1 MNIKTGIDYLSEGIA
16 LLTCLGKDQPLKKY
30 IDNYLY
36 EANLDKK
43 AFYEERKEALDF
55 LFQVEKEAQKEFKKD
70 QDLIAYYFGSSYED
84 EKTDCIGRII
94 LLWEEFD
101 HPEDG
106 TLKEYKKELADL
118 SEDEYYIYF
127 GTKIQF
133 FNDNFRDYDTE
144 DEPADKEAVLTSIVN
159 SGFTEK
165 QKLSFTDAL
174 VNHAEHLQKLFAL
187 IEKAVSLLQ
196 KHENEILSLY
206 TIFTNYWEGKFGGKD
221 PVEYFCGDNEDMR
234 RAICGNPF
242 GHIITIELF
251 HPFMKGFNSS
261 TDENG
266 FLTPIVM
273 PMGILYC
280 DAFPL
285 DYRIDG
291 KSNLDI
297 TVLYLSVLKQIS
309 HESRFEI
316 LSYTRDREAY
326 GNELAE
332 HLGLTNATVSHHTS
346 LLQGTNLLKINPMGT
361 QVLYSSNRETIKNCL
376 DFLKKELL

>member
-43 AFYEERKEALDF
+43 AFYEERKEALYF
-55 LFQVEKEAQKEFKKD
+55 LFQVEKEAQKKFKKD

-94 LLWEEFD
+94 LLWEEFN
-101 HPEDG
+101 HPDSL
-106 TLKEYKKELADL
+106 TLEEYKQHLVELSDK
-118 SEDEYYIYF
+118 EYYIDF

-133 FNDNFRDYDTE
+133 FNDNFRNYDTE
-144 DEPADKEAVLTSIVN
+144 DEPTDKEAVLTSIVN
-159 SGFTEK
+159 SEFTEK

-206 TIFTNYWEGKFGGKD
+206 TIFTNYWEGKFDGQD

-234 RAICGNPF
+234 RVICGNPF

-251 HPFMKGFNSS
+251 HPFMKGFNTS

>member
-1 MNIKTGIDYLSEGIA
+1 MNIKKGIDYLSEGIA

-101 HPEDG
+101 HPDSL
-106 TLKEYKKELADL
+106 TLEEYKKHLVELSD
-118 SEDEYYIYF
+118 EEYYIDF

-133 FNDNFRDYDTE
+133 FNDNFRNYDTE

-159 SGFTEK
+159 SEFTEK

-206 TIFTNYWEGKFGGKD
+206 IIFTNYWEGKFGGQD

-280 DAFPL
+280 DAFPI

>member
-101 HPEDG
+101 HPDSL
-106 TLKEYKKELADL
+106 TLEEYKKRLAKL
-118 SEDEYYIYF
+118 SDEEYYIDF

-159 SGFTEK
+159 SEFTEK

-234 RAICGNPF
+234 RVICGNPF

-266 FLTPIVM
+266 FLTPIIM

>member
-101 HPEDG
+101 HPDSL
-106 TLKEYKKELADL
+106 TLEEYKKHLVELSD
-118 SEDEYYIYF
+118 EEYYIDF

-133 FNDNFRDYDTE
+133 FNDNFRNYDTE
-144 DEPADKEAVLTSIVN
+144 DEPTDKEAVLTSIVN
-159 SGFTEK
+159 SEFTEK

-206 TIFTNYWEGKFGGKD
+206 TIFTNYWEGKFDGQD

-234 RAICGNPF
+234 RVICGNPF
-242 GHIITIELF
+242 GHITTIELF
-251 HPFMKGFNSS
+251 HPFMKGFNTS
-261 TDENG
+261 TDENS

>member
-16 LLTCLGKDQPLKKY
+16 LLTCLGKAQPLKKY

-43 AFYEERKEALDF
+43 TFYEERKEALDF
-55 LFQVEKEAQKEFKKD
+55 LFQVEKEAQKKFKKD

-101 HPEDG
+101 HPDSL
-106 TLKEYKKELADL
+106 TLEEYKQHLVELSD
-118 SEDEYYIYF
+118 EEYYIDF

-133 FNDNFRDYDTE
+133 FNDNFRNYDTE
-144 DEPADKEAVLTSIVN
+144 DEPTDKEAVLTSIVN
-159 SGFTEK
+159 SEFTEK

-206 TIFTNYWEGKFGGKD
+206 TIFTNYWEGKFDGQD

-234 RAICGNPF
+234 RVICGNPF

-251 HPFMKGFNSS
+251 HPFMKGFNTS

>member
-1 MNIKTGIDYLSEGIA
+1 M
-16 LLTCLGKDQPLKKY
+16 
-30 IDNYLY
+30 
-36 EANLDKK
+36 
-43 AFYEERKEALDF
+43 
-55 LFQVEKEAQKEFKKD
+55 
-70 QDLIAYYFGSSYED
+70 
-84 EKTDCIGRII
+84 
-94 LLWEEFD
+94 
-101 HPEDG
+101 
-106 TLKEYKKELADL
+106 
-118 SEDEYYIYF
+118 
-127 GTKIQF
+127 
-133 FNDNFRDYDTE
+133 
-144 DEPADKEAVLTSIVN
+144 
-159 SGFTEK
+159 
-165 QKLSFTDAL
+165 
-174 VNHAEHLQKLFAL
+174 QKLFAL

-206 TIFTNYWEGKFGGKD
+206 TIFTNYWEGKFGGQD
-221 PVEYFCGDNEDMR
+221 PVEYFCDDNEDMR
-234 RAICGNPF
+234 RVICGNPF

-251 HPFMKGFNSS
+251 HPFLKGFNSS

-316 LSYTRDREAY
+316 LSYTRNREAY

-361 QVLYSSNRETIKNCL
+361 QVLFSSNMETIKNCL

>member
-101 HPEDG
+101 HPDSL
-106 TLKEYKKELADL
+106 TLEEYKKHLIELSD
-118 SEDEYYIYF
+118 EEYYIDF

-133 FNDNFRDYDTE
+133 FNDNFRNYDTE
-144 DEPADKEAVLTSIVN
+144 DEPTDKEAVLTSIVN
-159 SGFTEK
+159 CEFTEK

-206 TIFTNYWEGKFGGKD
+206 TIFTNYWEGKFDGQD

-234 RAICGNPF
+234 RVICGNPF

>member
-55 LFQVEKEAQKEFKKD
+55 LFQVEKEAQKKFKKD

-101 HPEDG
+101 HPDSL
-106 TLKEYKKELADL
+106 TLEEYKQHLVELSD
-118 SEDEYYIYF
+118 EEYYIDF

-133 FNDNFRDYDTE
+133 FNDNFRNYDTE
-144 DEPADKEAVLTSIVN
+144 DEPTDKEAVLTSIVN
-159 SGFTEK
+159 SEFTEK

-206 TIFTNYWEGKFGGKD
+206 TIFTNYWEGKFDGQD

-234 RAICGNPF
+234 RVIWGNPF

-251 HPFMKGFNSS
+251 HPFMKGFNTS

>member
-101 HPEDG
+101 HPDSL
-106 TLKEYKKELADL
+106 TLEEYKKHLVELSD
-118 SEDEYYIYF
+118 EEYYIDF

-165 QKLSFTDAL
+165 QKLLFTDAL

-196 KHENEILSLY
+196 KHENDILSLY

-221 PVEYFCGDNEDMR
+221 PVDYFCGDNEDMR

>member
-101 HPEDG
+101 HPDSL
-106 TLKEYKKELADL
+106 TLEEYKKHLVELSD
-118 SEDEYYIYF
+118 EEYYIDF

-159 SGFTEK
+159 SEFTEK

-206 TIFTNYWEGKFGGKD
+206 TIFTNYWEGKFGGQD
-221 PVEYFCGDNEDMR
+221 PVEYFCDDNEDMR
-234 RAICGNPF
+234 RVICGNPF

-251 HPFMKGFNSS
+251 HPFLKGFNSS

>member
-43 AFYEERKEALDF
+43 AFYEERKGALDF

-101 HPEDG
+101 HPG
-106 TLKEYKKELADL
+106 SLTLEEYKKHLVELSD
-118 SEDEYYIYF
+118 EEYYIDF

-144 DEPADKEAVLTSIVN
+144 DELADKEAVLTSIVN
-159 SGFTEK
+159 SEFTEK

-206 TIFTNYWEGKFGGKD
+206 TIFTNYWEGKFGGQD
-221 PVEYFCGDNEDMR
+221 PVEYFCDDNEDMR
-234 RAICGNPF
+234 RVICGNPF

>member
-43 AFYEERKEALDF
+43 AFYEERKEALEF

-70 QDLIAYYFGSSYED
+70 QDLIDYYFGSSYED

-94 LLWEEFD
+94 LLWEEFN
-101 HPEDG
+101 HPDSL
-106 TLKEYKKELADL
+106 TLEEYKQHLVELSDK
-118 SEDEYYIYF
+118 EYYIDF

-133 FNDNFRDYDTE
+133 FNDNFRNYDTE
-144 DEPADKEAVLTSIVN
+144 DEPTDKEAVLTSIVN
-159 SGFTEK
+159 SEFTEK

-206 TIFTNYWEGKFGGKD
+206 TIFTNYWEGKFDGQD

-234 RAICGNPF
+234 RVICGNPF

-251 HPFMKGFNSS
+251 HPFMKGFNTS

>member
-101 HPEDG
+101 HPDSL
-106 TLKEYKKELADL
+106 TLEEYKKHLVELSD
-118 SEDEYYIYF
+118 EEYYIDF

-159 SGFTEK
+159 SEFTEK

-206 TIFTNYWEGKFGGKD
+206 TIFTNYWEGKFGGQD
-221 PVEYFCGDNEDMR
+221 PVEYFCDDNEDMR
-234 RAICGNPF
+234 RVICGNPF

>member
-55 LFQVEKEAQKEFKKD
+55 LFQVKKEAQKEFKKD

-101 HPEDG
+101 HPDSL
-106 TLKEYKKELADL
+106 TLEEYKQHLVELSDK
-118 SEDEYYIYF
+118 EYYIDF

-133 FNDNFRDYDTE
+133 FNDNFRNYDTE
-144 DEPADKEAVLTSIVN
+144 DEPTDKEAVLTSIVN
-159 SGFTEK
+159 SEFTEK

-206 TIFTNYWEGKFGGKD
+206 TIFTNYWEGKFDGQD

-234 RAICGNPF
+234 RVICGNPF

-251 HPFMKGFNSS
+251 HPFMKGFNTS

>member
-43 AFYEERKEALDF
+43 AFYEERKEALYF

-101 HPEDG
+101 HPDSL
-106 TLKEYKKELADL
+106 TLEEYKKHLVELSD
-118 SEDEYYIYF
+118 EEYYIDF

-159 SGFTEK
+159 SEFTEK
-165 QKLSFTDAL
+165 QTLSFTDAL

-206 TIFTNYWEGKFGGKD
+206 TIFTNYWEGKFGGQD

-234 RAICGNPF
+234 RVICGNPF

-297 TVLYLSVLKQIS
+297 TVLSLSVLKQIS

>member
-101 HPEDG
+101 HPDSL
-106 TLKEYKKELADL
+106 TLEEYKKRLAKL
-118 SEDEYYIYF
+118 SDEEYYIDF

-133 FNDNFRDYDTE
+133 FNDNFRNYDTE
-144 DEPADKEAVLTSIVN
+144 DEPTDKEAVLTSIVN
-159 SGFTEK
+159 SEFTEK

-206 TIFTNYWEGKFGGKD
+206 TIFTNYWEGKFGGQD

-234 RAICGNPF
+234 RVICGNPF

-285 DYRIDG
+285 DYRIDR

>member
-55 LFQVEKEAQKEFKKD
+55 LFQVKKEAQKEFKKD

-101 HPEDG
+101 HPDSL
-106 TLKEYKKELADL
+106 TLEEYKQHLVELSD
-118 SEDEYYIYF
+118 EEYYIDF

-133 FNDNFRDYDTE
+133 FNDNFRNYDTE
-144 DEPADKEAVLTSIVN
+144 DEPTDKEAVLTSIVN
-159 SGFTEK
+159 SEFTEK

-206 TIFTNYWEGKFGGKD
+206 TIFTNYWEGKFDGQD

-234 RAICGNPF
+234 RVIWGNPF

-251 HPFMKGFNSS
+251 HPFMKGFNTS

>member
-1 MNIKTGIDYLSEGIA
+1 MNIKKGIDYLSEGIA

-101 HPEDG
+101 HPDSL
-106 TLKEYKKELADL
+106 TLEEYKKHLVELSD
-118 SEDEYYIYF
+118 EEYYIDF

-133 FNDNFRDYDTE
+133 FNDNFRNYDTE

-159 SGFTEK
+159 SEFTEK

-206 TIFTNYWEGKFGGKD
+206 IIFTNYWEGKFGGQD

>member
-43 AFYEERKEALDF
+43 TFYEERKEALDF
-55 LFQVEKEAQKEFKKD
+55 LFQVEKEAQKKFKKD

-101 HPEDG
+101 HPDSL
-106 TLKEYKKELADL
+106 TLEEYKQHLVELSD
-118 SEDEYYIYF
+118 EEYYIDF

-133 FNDNFRDYDTE
+133 FNDNFRNYDTE
-144 DEPADKEAVLTSIVN
+144 DEPTDKEAVLTSIVN
-159 SGFTEK
+159 SEFTEK

-206 TIFTNYWEGKFGGKD
+206 TIFTNYWEGKFDGQD

-234 RAICGNPF
+234 RVICGNPF

-251 HPFMKGFNSS
+251 HPFMKGFNTS

>member
-55 LFQVEKEAQKEFKKD
+55 LFQVEKEAQKGFKKD

-101 HPEDG
+101 HPDSL
-106 TLKEYKKELADL
+106 TLEEYKQHLVELSDK
-118 SEDEYYIYF
+118 EYYIDF

-133 FNDNFRDYDTE
+133 FNDNFRNYDTE
-144 DEPADKEAVLTSIVN
+144 DEPTDKEAVLTSIVN
-159 SGFTEK
+159 SEFTEK

-206 TIFTNYWEGKFGGKD
+206 TIFTNYWEGKFDGQD

-234 RAICGNPF
+234 RVICGNPF

-251 HPFMKGFNSS
+251 HPFMKGFNTS

>member
-101 HPEDG
+101 HPDSL
-106 TLKEYKKELADL
+106 TLEEYKKHLVELSD
-118 SEDEYYIYF
+118 EEYYIDF

-159 SGFTEK
+159 SEFTEK

-221 PVEYFCGDNEDMR
+221 PVDYFCGDNEDMR

-346 LLQGTNLLKINPMGT
+346 LLHGTNLLKINPMGT
-361 QVLYSSNRETIKNCL
+361 QVLYSSNKETIKNCL

>member
-101 HPEDG
+101 HPNSL
-106 TLKEYKKELADL
+106 TLEEYKKHLVELSD
-118 SEDEYYIYF
+118 EEYYIDF

-159 SGFTEK
+159 SEFTEK
-165 QKLSFTDAL
+165 QKLLFTDAL

-187 IEKAVSLLQ
+187 IEKAVPLLQ

-206 TIFTNYWEGKFGGKD
+206 TIFTNYWEGKFGCQD

-234 RAICGNPF
+234 RVICGNPF

-285 DYRIDG
+285 DYRIDR

-346 LLQGTNLLKINPMGT
+346 LLHGTNLLKINPIGT

>member
-30 IDNYLY
+30 IDSYLY

-70 QDLIAYYFGSSYED
+70 QDLIAYFFGSSYED

-101 HPEDG
+101 HPDSL
-106 TLKEYKKELADL
+106 TLEEYKKHLVEL
-118 SEDEYYIYF
+118 SEEEYYIDF
-127 GTKIQF
+127 GTKILF
-133 FNDNFRDYDTE
+133 FNDNFRNYDTE
-144 DEPADKEAVLTSIVN
+144 DEPTDKEAVLTSIVN
-159 SGFTEK
+159 SEFTEK
-165 QKLSFTDAL
+165 QTLSFTDAL

-206 TIFTNYWEGKFGGKD
+206 TIFTNYWEGKFDGQD

-234 RAICGNPF
+234 RVICGNPF

-251 HPFMKGFNSS
+251 HPFMKGFNTS

>member
-101 HPEDG
+101 HPDSL
-106 TLKEYKKELADL
+106 TLEEYKKHLVELSD
-118 SEDEYYIYF
+118 EEYYIDF

-165 QKLSFTDAL
+165 QKLLFTDAL

-196 KHENEILSLY
+196 KHENDILSLY

-221 PVEYFCGDNEDMR
+221 PVDYFCGDNEDMR

-285 DYRIDG
+285 DYRIGG

-346 LLQGTNLLKINPMGT
+346 LLHGTNLLKINPMGT
-361 QVLYSSNRETIKNCL
+361 QVLYSSNRETIKDCL

>member
-101 HPEDG
+101 HPDSL
-106 TLKEYKKELADL
+106 TLEEYKQHLVELSDK
-118 SEDEYYIYF
+118 EYYIDF

-133 FNDNFRDYDTE
+133 FNDNFRNYDTE
-144 DEPADKEAVLTSIVN
+144 DEPTDKEAVLTSIVN
-159 SGFTEK
+159 SEFTEK

-206 TIFTNYWEGKFGGKD
+206 TIFTNYWEGKFDGQD

-234 RAICGNPF
+234 RVIWGNPF

-251 HPFMKGFNSS
+251 HPFMKGFNTS

>member
-94 LLWEEFD
+94 LLWEEYN
-101 HPEDG
+101 HVEDG
-106 TLKEYKKELADL
+106 TLEEYKKELADL

-127 GTKIQF
+127 GYKVQF
-133 FNDNFRDYDTE
+133 FNDNHRDFFSASMPQTKE
-144 DEPADKEAVLTSIVN
+144 DVLLLIIN
-159 SGFTEK
+159 SEFTEK
-165 QKLSFTDAL
+165 QKLMFTDAL
-174 VNHAEHLQKLFAL
+174 VNHTEHLTKIFDL
-187 IEKAVSLLQ
+187 IEKAMSLLQ
-196 KHENEILSLY
+196 NHEDEISLY
-206 TIFTNYWEGKFGGKD
+206 AGFASYWESKFKGQY
-221 PVEYFCGDNEDMR
+221 PVRYFCENNEDLQYLL
-234 RAICGNPF
+234 CDNPY
-242 GHIITIELF
+242 GCTITIELF
-251 HPFMKGFNSS
+251 HPFIKGFSVGS
-261 TDENG
+261 DENG
-266 FLTPIVM
+266 LFTSIAM

-280 DAFPL
+280 DACPL
-285 DYRIDG
+285 DYTWGEKRLID
-291 KSNLDI
+291 N
-297 TVLYLSVLKQIS
+297 TAFYLTALKQIS
-309 HESRFEI
+309 HISRFQI
-316 LSYTRDREAY
+316 LSCTKDKEAY

-346 LLQGTNLLKINPMGT
+346 LLTMAELLRETPMGT